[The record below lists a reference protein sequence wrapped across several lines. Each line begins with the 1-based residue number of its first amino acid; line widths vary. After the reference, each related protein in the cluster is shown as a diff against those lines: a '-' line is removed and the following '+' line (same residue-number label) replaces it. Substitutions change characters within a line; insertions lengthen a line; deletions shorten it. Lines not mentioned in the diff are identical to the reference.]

1 MVLRSSMVY
10 NLLLYN
16 WWVTNGFTFFSGQE
30 KNKINIY
37 NMWNLYKIWIVVS
50 INEVLPEDIYV
61 YCVSIIYNFLCYNV
75 KLSSCNKDCMTL
87 NFKEA

>member
-16 WWVTNGFTFFSGQE
+16 RWVTNGFTFFSCQE
-30 KNKINIY
+30 KKNNIY
-37 NMWNLYKIWIVVS
+37 NMWKLYKIWFIVS
-50 INEVLPEDIYV
+50 INEVLLEDIYV
-61 YCVSIIYNFLCYNV
+61 YCLSIVYNFLCYNV
-75 KLSSCNKDCMTL
+75 KLNSCNKDCKTL